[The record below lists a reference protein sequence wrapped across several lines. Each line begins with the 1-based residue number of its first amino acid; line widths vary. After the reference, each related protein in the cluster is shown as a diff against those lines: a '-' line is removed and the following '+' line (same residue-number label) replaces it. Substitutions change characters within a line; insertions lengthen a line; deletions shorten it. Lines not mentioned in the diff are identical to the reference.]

1 MGIVTNTANATYKY
15 KSKNFSKSATSDFD
29 IIDNVLIFTKQFVPN
44 IGVSGDT
51 TQVVLTCTLP
61 STVPTPITN
70 LILTDVLPIGLTFV
84 TGSVIVDGVAVPSAN
99 PATGI
104 NVGSLNSGQTK
115 VVTFNATVD

>member
-1 MGIVTNTANATYKY
+1 MGIVTNTANATYKF
-15 KSKNFSKSATSDFD
+15 KSQDLSNSALALFD

-61 STVPTPITN
+61 TTVATPITN
-70 LILTDVLPIGLTFV
+70 LVLTDVLPTGLTFV
-84 TGSVIVDGVAVPSAN
+84 TGSVIIDGVPNPSAN

-104 NVGSLNSGQTK
+104 NLGSLSPGQTE